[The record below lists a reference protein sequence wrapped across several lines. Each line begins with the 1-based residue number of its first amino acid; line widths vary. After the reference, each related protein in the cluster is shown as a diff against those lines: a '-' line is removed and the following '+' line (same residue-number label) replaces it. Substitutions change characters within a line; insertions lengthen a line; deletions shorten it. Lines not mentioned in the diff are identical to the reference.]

1 MYKIENRWPIR
12 AFISK
17 IAIPRSQHGG
27 LGLVLWSDRKIF
39 LTSFAAL
46 AAQIMYKIE
55 NRWQIGAFV
64 PEIAIPSSWN
74 GGLGLVV

>member
-12 AFISK
+12 AFIPE
-17 IAIPRSQHGG
+17 IAIPRSRHGG

-39 LTSFAAL
+39 LTSFVAL

-55 NRWQIGAFV
+55 NRWPIGAFV
-64 PEIAIPSSWN
+64 PEIAIPSSWK
-74 GGLGLVV
+74 GG

>member
-12 AFISK
+12 PFVPK

-27 LGLVLWSDRKIF
+27 LGLVVWSERKFF
-39 LTSFAAL
+39 LTSYVAL

-55 NRWQIGAFV
+55 NRWPIGAFV
-64 PEIAIPSSWN
+64 PEIAIPSSRK

>member
-12 AFISK
+12 AFIPK
-17 IAIPRSQHGG
+17 IAIPRFRHGG
-27 LGLVLWSDRKIF
+27 LGLVLWSARKIF
-39 LTSFAAL
+39 LTSFVAL

-55 NRWQIGAFV
+55 NRWPIGAFV
-64 PEIAIPSSWN
+64 PEIAIPSSWK